1 MVFLFPRP
9 FNNSIQQVARV
20 VINDANILCIFAS
33 HHPQYHTQINSVQ
46 LQLAK
51 IVTCKVASIYLNYLK
66 LLLGKSLNDL
76 SIVSRRYCILQ
87 YCIQWCFFLTKL
99 CQFRSMAT
107 YNPHWRYLFSKME
120 KNWRLDKTL
129 ISPSSKFCEYYEQF
143 FSFIPHPSEATMWTS
158 QWSIQGEKSRGHTR
172 LSSKMLKAR
181 TNET

>member
-33 HHPQYHTQINSVQ
+33 HHPQDHTQIKSVQ

-76 SIVSRRYCILQ
+76 SIVSRRYCNTAFIDV
-87 YCIQWCFFLTKL
+87 FFLTKL

-120 KNWRLDKTL
+120 KN
-129 ISPSSKFCEYYEQF
+129 
-143 FSFIPHPSEATMWTS
+143 
-158 QWSIQGEKSRGHTR
+158 
-172 LSSKMLKAR
+172 
-181 TNET
+181 